1 MKFFTEYKSTILL
14 LIATII
20 FGYIL
25 GLAIS
30 TVVDYRLRDAV
41 INLPKPKNNIIL
53 NLDKNTHKL
62 IAKEKFVDYDSDLE
76 EYDNPK
82 KVIKS
87 KQNKGKLKKKNTRKN
102 SKNIKEGNDKL
113 EKKEILKSGKK
124 LNKKTEKKNNKTKK
138 IDDKP
143 KHKKD
148 SNKFKNE
155 KVKLGKKH
163 GKKNIK
169 EEFENYDAVE
179 MGNNYSQIN
188 NDFKLKT
195 NGKLFVN
202 LTQKDN
208 NLNKYSKMYNS
219 NKKEPKVNFLEAA
232 NQEDTDQAYESIFKK

>member
-53 NLDKNTHKL
+53 NIDKENHKL
-62 IAKEKFVDYDSDLE
+62 LAKEKFVDYDSDLE
-76 EYDNPK
+76 EYTNSEKNRDK
-82 KVIKS
+82 KSNLKKNKKS
-87 KQNKGKLKKKNTRKN
+87 KTKKSKDVKSGKNTKK
-102 SKNIKEGNDKL
+102 SDKKL
-113 EKKEILKSGKK
+113 EKHSDK
-124 LNKKTEKKNNKTKK
+124 LSDPENKKKSKRKKSKKKTDSKSKKTANKIRSNKKEDKMVNEKK
-138 IDDKP
+138 
-143 KHKKD
+143 
-148 SNKFKNE
+148 E
-155 KVKLGKKH
+155 G
-163 GKKNIK
+163 
-169 EEFENYDAVE
+169 FENYDAVE
-179 MGNNYSQIN
+179 MSNNYSQIN
-188 NDFKLKT
+188 SDYKLKP

-202 LTQKDN
+202 LTQKDS
-208 NLNKYSKMYNS
+208 NLNKYSRMYNS